1 MYLSRAVCLFS
12 VLASTNVCVYW
23 LPYLSWSQKAMTLC
37 AGNPIPQFDQ
47 LSKSYPL
54 WSDAGKARH
63 PACVLPAHNTLPV
76 VSCSWSNE
84 QLHTVL
90 HCTTSLSWIRLHVTL
105 CGH

>member
-47 LSKSYPL
+47 LSKS
-54 WSDAGKARH
+54 
-63 PACVLPAHNTLPV
+63 
-76 VSCSWSNE
+76 
-84 QLHTVL
+84 
-90 HCTTSLSWIRLHVTL
+90 
-105 CGH
+105 